1 MTDNT
6 LPDEPSRRKIVM
18 VLKPEDIEALRFDED
33 GPALLLNEE
42 VHILS
47 SQPSKPDSD
56 VQRLIDQGLVKPGAV
71 LVQNPFDKNL
81 YQDKPEAVEQF
92 ALAKHLHFSTLCGL
106 LGAREVEI
114 KQIREKK
121 GESKTS
127 ISVEGGIP
135 VAGVE
140 GSGESKEL
148 ESFRSQL
155 SLKDEFEGSE
165 PDVKSATEL
174 LERTSLSGDANMCGL
189 LDIFQGQNIR
199 IKSRTLELNLTTE
212 VHRNLKVLANL
223 KVPKFLASLEAD
235 HDSNVQE
242 QTGYTL
248 NITVSW
254 L

>member
-6 LPDEPSRRKIVM
+6 LPDEPSRRKILM

-47 SQPSKPDSD
+47 SQPSNPDSD

-92 ALAKHLHFSTLCGL
+92 ALAKHLYFSTFCGL

-121 GESKTS
+121 EEGENS
-127 ISVEGGIP
+127 IKFEGGITE
-135 VAGVE
+135 VGVE
-140 GSGESKEL
+140 GSGESK
-148 ESFRSQL
+148 
-155 SLKDEFEGSE
+155 KFEIALQPTG
-165 PDVKSATEL
+165 
-174 LERTSLSGDANMCGL
+174 LERRIRGERARRGGRQPTPGANRLIG
-189 LDIFQGQNIR
+189 R
-199 IKSRTLELNLTTE
+199 S
-212 VHRNLKVLANL
+212 
-223 KVPKFLASLEAD
+223 
-235 HDSNVQE
+235 
-242 QTGYTL
+242 
-248 NITVSW
+248 
-254 L
+254 

>member
-47 SQPSKPDSD
+47 SQPSNSDSD

-92 ALAKHLHFSTLCGL
+92 ALAKHLYFSTLCGL
-106 LGAREVEI
+106 LGAREVEV
-114 KQIREKK
+114 KQIRRKK
-121 GESKTS
+121 GERENSV
-127 ISVEGGIP
+127 SVEGGIP

-148 ESFRSQL
+148 ESFRSRL
-155 SLKDEFEGSE
+155 ALKDEFEGSE
-165 PDVKSATEL
+165 PDVEAATQL
-174 LERTSLSGDANMCGL
+174 LQRTGLFGDANMRGL

-199 IKSRTLELNLTTE
+199 IKSRTLELSLTTE
-212 VHRNLKVLANL
+212 VNRNLKVLANL

-235 HDSNVQE
+235 YDSKVQE
-242 QTGYTL
+242 QTEYTL
-248 NITVSW
+248 NIAVSW
-254 L
+254 S